1 MYFGC
6 IFAMACQILLCVL
19 CFANGNDAFAF
30 LGDPADYFEPF
41 LVLDSIFGAI
51 SSLRFEFWCHSAILC
66 RGFEFLTIL
75 STGFEFWCNSSQLR
89 SQGSSFCA
97 ILIKWFV
104 FGGAPGQAI
113 FKPFERRVRVCVQ
126 F

>member
-1 MYFGC
+1 
-6 IFAMACQILLCVL
+6 MACQILLCVL

-51 SSLRFEFWCHSAILC
+51 SSLRFEFWCHSAIL
-66 RGFEFLTIL
+66 
-75 STGFEFWCNSSQLR
+75 STGFEFWCNSSQLQ

-104 FGGAPGQAI
+104 FWGAPGHII
-113 FKPFERRVRVCVQ
+113 FKLFEQRVRVFVQ